1 MLIETECPCTI
12 DCELH
17 GDCVACFRAHLDKQN
32 AIFCHRP
39 ENLISGEL
47 AARVI
52 ARLRSVGIFFEVKNG
67 ERRFF
72 FDRRIMERRIMER
85 RILLRDLIDLGL
97 EEERRIC
104 ERRSGQDRRKG

>member
-17 GDCVACFRAHLDKQN
+17 GDCVACFHAHLDKQK

-52 ARLRSVGIFFEVKNG
+52 ARLRSAGIFFEEKDG
-67 ERRFF
+67 QRKFF
-72 FDRRIMERRIMER
+72 LDRRLMERRIRER
-85 RILLRDLIDLGL
+85 RELLSELLEL
-97 EEERRIC
+97 EEDGRIC
-104 ERRSGQDRRKG
+104 ERRSSQDRRKG